1 MLSSD
6 PTMQRIEQE
15 RRARSSLVRNA
26 VIWMPLFLIA
36 FGALL
41 WFAVDVFFNDGERGG
56 TYFLLVVL
64 SVFSFLFGYQGIHA
78 TLDLIQGD
86 TTMEGIVTRRQWN
99 EFVMAAPVIKSHY
112 IRGNRSQIF
121 RIDNYYH
128 GDAKAGDVV
137 RVRYYPRSAVVIE
150 LERLEIPLEDDAD
163 TPAEPDTGSGR

>member
-86 TTMEGIVTRRQWN
+86 TTMEGIVTRRWSRTDSL
-99 EFVMAAPVIKSHY
+99 VIKSHY
-112 IRGNRSQIF
+112 IRVNRSQIF

-150 LERLEIPLEDDAD
+150 LERLEILLEDDAD
-163 TPAEPDTGSGR
+163 TPAEPDTGSSR